1 MLSVAAVNFPF
12 LFNKFFFH
20 LVLLEDGV
28 LGYPLCKV
36 VEIRPEQAIEP
47 YAQANKAQ
55 TKMPSIR
62 NIWQKMAEMMIGKKQ
77 DLRVNGNILC

>member
-1 MLSVAAVNFPF
+1 MVFWVIRCV
-12 LFNKFFFH
+12 KW
-20 LVLLEDGV
+20 
-28 LGYPLCKV
+28 LC
-36 VEIRPEQAIEP
+36 IRPEQAIEP